1 MQAKPTIGVIRANL
15 PRYFP
20 EKHGVWDRVDRSL
33 EALSGA
39 LGVRIAAAEEVASD
53 AAEARKALAEC
64 EAADADFVLLVH
76 GGFTMGDV
84 GREVAASRF
93 RLGVWTVPEPIRTGD
108 VQLNNFVSLNMTLST
123 VRLVRDV
130 QANPVQWYH
139 GKPDSPALTGRLA
152 TTMKALKAVK
162 ALGGARIGVIG
173 GLAMTFYNMEVATNL
188 LRKRLGLEVV
198 HRDMHELTGR
208 IAAMDESRVAAELGP
223 MRQAAEVRGVS
234 DRQMELTARCALA
247 LRDIAADGECDALA
261 VSDWPALQDNPGMH
275 PGAAFSWLEEVD
287 RLPCAS
293 EGDVLGAATQLVA
306 RSVTGKLG
314 TLLDMTEPDFDSGRL
329 LMWHGGGGPLHMAD
343 AQGAAWI
350 NHPMIGRESPEGPQF
365 GGVADFVFAPGP
377 VTVFR
382 VAREAGAFFQ
392 MTAEV
397 VAQEPSGFDGCR
409 GWMENFS
416 ILGEAASLGDV
427 VATVMVHGIEHHFVA
442 VPGVHTAVMGEF
454 AAWTGMAP
462 LARRPMR
469 DHLVL
474 ADYD

>member
-162 ALGGARIGVIG
+162 ALGGARIGVVG

-329 LMWHGGGGPLHMAD
+329 LMWHGGAD
-343 AQGAAWI
+343 RCTWRMRKGL
-350 NHPMIGRESPEGPQF
+350 
-365 GGVADFVFAPGP
+365 
-377 VTVFR
+377 
-382 VAREAGAFFQ
+382 
-392 MTAEV
+392 
-397 VAQEPSGFDGCR
+397 R
-409 GWMENFS
+409 GS
-416 ILGEAASLGDV
+416 TI
-427 VATVMVHGIEHHFVA
+427 
-442 VPGVHTAVMGEF
+442 P
-454 AAWTGMAP
+454 
-462 LARRPMR
+462 
-469 DHLVL
+469 
-474 ADYD
+474 